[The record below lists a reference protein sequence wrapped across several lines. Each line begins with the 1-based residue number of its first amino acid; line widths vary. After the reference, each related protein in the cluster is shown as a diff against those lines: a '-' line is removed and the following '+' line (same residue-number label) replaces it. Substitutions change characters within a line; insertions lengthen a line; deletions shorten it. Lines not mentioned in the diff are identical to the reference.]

1 MATTATSVLGEA
13 IARVNRQ
20 FEATFNAGDHAGAA
34 RAVYT
39 QDANVLP
46 PGAPRIEGREAIAG
60 FWDAAARQ
68 MQIQSVRLATVSLTP
83 LGDAASEIGAA
94 TLELAGG
101 QQVEVKY
108 VVLWKQENG
117 AWKWHVDIWN
127 SNA

>member
-1 MATTATSVLGEA
+1 MTPTATMLAEE

-20 FEATFNAGDHAGAA
+20 FESTFNAGDFAGAA

-39 QDANVLP
+39 LDAHVLP

-68 MQIQSVRLATVSLTP
+68 MGIRSVRLSTVALTP

-94 TLELAGG
+94 TLDLAGG

-108 VVLWKQENG
+108 VVIWKQEDG

-127 SNA
+127 ANA